1 VSFTIILFVS
11 LTISFKTKNKR
22 DKQISLDLKKPVLTK
37 DKIKNRNE
45 FLFLDINSFYSIF
58 CFEIN

>member
-45 FLFLDINSFYSIF
+45 FLFLDINRFYSIF
-58 CFEIN
+58 SFEIN